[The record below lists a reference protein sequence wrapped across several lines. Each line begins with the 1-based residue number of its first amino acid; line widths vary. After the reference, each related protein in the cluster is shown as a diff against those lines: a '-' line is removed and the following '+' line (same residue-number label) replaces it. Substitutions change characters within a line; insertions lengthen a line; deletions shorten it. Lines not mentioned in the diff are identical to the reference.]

1 MSKKSK
7 KWLIDNWDYDW
18 ESLPRDEDIKRERD
32 EERRLRREQ
41 KTQYTHYD
49 WDDEN

>member
-7 KWLIDNWDYDW
+7 KWLLDNWDYDW
-18 ESLPRDEDIKRERD
+18 ESLPRDEDTKRERD
-32 EERRLRREQ
+32 EERRTRREQ

-49 WDDEN
+49 WNDEN